1 MRRIIL
7 ISVTGLLLVS
17 MLAISL
23 ACSLNGQDGD
33 EAVSE
38 TSGSAQ
44 DDEGRYMPQSG
55 ADDSVTKTATTG
67 SEVETT
73 PGVLLFGIGMHIE
86 PRGASPSSVVG
97 GNAAG
102 PTWTNKGDYN
112 DPAFFQRHVEDIQSV
127 AAIVEKHTGSMT
139 VQAQTP
145 FTTVAASSGN
155 PVLSEL
161 AASGHE
167 IALHFHE
174 ESHLGK
180 NANELPADTWCAVM
194 KEEIGYIRQAAGSE
208 VDIRYWS
215 GGNLYPG
222 LIDAAS
228 CAGLDVNS
236 DWKNPNEQTTVSD
249 LIGINPWRPAGGSS
263 GNDVSQFAAHDPD
276 GPVVYLPDGSYDRN
290 DYGGARRGIS
300 GDQAYFDFLKDSLM
314 KSLAEA
320 EADPSHVSVFHFTV
334 HPGEFRGE
342 PEHPFEVIDRFL
354 TEVVDP
360 LVASGR
366 VQWATFSE
374 MADSYEAW
382 EQANPGVSPK
392 A

>member
-1 MRRIIL
+1 MLRAIL
-7 ISVTGLLLVS
+7 ISVTGLLLIS
-17 MLAISL
+17 MLTISI
-23 ACSLNGQDGD
+23 ACSLDGQD
-33 EAVSE
+33 
-38 TSGSAQ
+38 
-44 DDEGRYMPQSG
+44 DD
-55 ADDSVTKTATTG
+55 AATVDDTTG
-67 SEVETT
+67 NAEVPDDTGMAK
-73 PGVLLFGIGMHIE
+73 PDGGVLLFGIGMHIE
-86 PRGASPSSVVG
+86 PRGASPSPIVG

-112 DPAFFQRHVEDIQSV
+112 DPAFFQKHVEDIQSV
-127 AAIVEKHTGSMT
+127 AAIVEKHQGSMT

-155 PVLSEL
+155 TVLSDL
-161 AASGHE
+161 ATSGHE

-174 ESHLGK
+174 DAHLGK
-180 NANELPADTWCAVM
+180 NSNALPAETWCAVM
-194 KEEIGYIRQAAGSE
+194 KEEVGFIRQAAGST

-228 CAGLDVNS
+228 CAALDVNS

-249 LIGINPWRPAGGSS
+249 LIGINPWRPAGGSN
-263 GNDVSQFAAHDPD
+263 GNDVTLFAAHDPE
-276 GPVVYLPDGSYDRN
+276 GPVIYLPQGSYSRN
-290 DYGGARRGIS
+290 DYGGSSRAMG
-300 GDQAYFDFLKDSLM
+300 GDQAYFDFLEESLL

-320 EADPSHVSVFHFTV
+320 EADPSRISVFHFTV

-342 PEHPFEVIDRFL
+342 AEHPFEVIDRFL

-366 VQWATFSE
+366 IQWATFSE

-392 A
+392 AG

>member
-1 MRRIIL
+1 
-7 ISVTGLLLVS
+7 
-17 MLAISL
+17 MLTLSI
-23 ACSLNGQDGD
+23 ACSLDGEGNSD
-33 EAVSE
+33 ADIN
-38 TSGSAQ
+38 TSGDPAYGGLDESAGS
-44 DDEGRYMPQSG
+44 DDTT
-55 ADDSVTKTATTG
+55 AATTAAA
-67 SEVETT
+67 ETT
-73 PGVLLFGIGMHIE
+73 AESTAGVLLFGIGMHIE
-86 PRGASPSSVVG
+86 PRGSTPSSIVG
-97 GNAAG
+97 GNTAG

-112 DPAFFQRHVEDIQSV
+112 DPEFFQRHVEDIKSV
-127 AAIVEKHTGSMT
+127 AAIVEKHQGSMT

-145 FTTVAASSGN
+145 FTTVAASTGN
-155 PVLSEL
+155 TILSDL

-174 ESHLGK
+174 DGHLGK
-180 NANELPADTWCAVM
+180 NADSLPAETWCAVM
-194 KEEIGYIRQAAGSE
+194 KEEVGFIQQAAGSS

-236 DWKNPNEQTTVSD
+236 DWKNPNEQKTVSD
-249 LIGINPWRPAGGSS
+249 LIGINPWRPAGGSN
-263 GNDVSQFAAHDPD
+263 GNDVSQFATHDTD
-276 GPVVYLPDGSYDRN
+276 GPVIYLPDGSFDRN
-290 DYGGARRGIS
+290 DYGGARRGMS

-314 KSLAEA
+314 QSLAEA
-320 EADPSHVSVFHFTV
+320 EADPTRVGVFHFTI

-342 PEHPFEVIDRFL
+342 PEHPFDVIDRFL

-382 EQANPGVSPK
+382 EHANPGVEPK
-392 A
+392 AG